1 MDNSTL
7 LIDPDTHDL
16 VLDDDGNIVMIHGDE
31 TTAQCVRLTL
41 EVYEGEWFLDERHG
55 TDYPRVFGDPPST
68 DAVTKEIVRAAIFQ
82 ETDVKHIDTLDV
94 KRNPDS
100 RRLEAGFTGRLDSG
114 RSISMGV
121 VKNERVG
128 ADGEGL

>member
-1 MDNSTL
+1 MENTTL
-7 LIDPDTHDL
+7 LIDPDTYDL
-16 VLDDDGNIVMIHGDE
+16 FIDGDGNFAMIHGDE

-55 TDYPRVFGDPPST
+55 TDYPRVFSDSPPT
-68 DAVTKEIVRAAIFQ
+68 DAETKDIIRAAIYQ
-82 ETDVKHIDTLDV
+82 ETDVKHIDSLDV
-94 KRNPDS
+94 KRNPTS
-100 RRLEAGFTGRLDSG
+100 RRLDVGFTGRLDSG

-121 VKNERVG
+121 VKDERMG